1 MSQPATQP
9 PSQPPARARKEWDA
23 SASLSLL
30 PTSVADIQA
39 MFLSA
44 NAAPPAPAPAPKA
57 AKAPA
62 AKRAKEDA
70 KLLSPLHTRTGRG
83 GPRATTP
90 TPAAEASDYEEAEAE
105 APRGPRAVLG
115 LSLADDEPG
124 ARAAPLPAKRP
135 RPKAPVWGDEDDAAD
150 EAAEAAARERARK
163 TAARAAA
170 AADDEDED
178 EVDTACAKCGSTESG
193 DGSAAMLLCDG
204 FYCDVGMHV
213 ACCKLKGVPSG
224 SWFCADC
231 EKMRQDGVRESTL
244 QTLPLRT
251 LRGMFEA
258 FTGVPTASGNSE
270 WLRRRLLL
278 GLRGAAAAAK
288 PAGRKG
294 GRRMQLG
301 VPGVAGTPRAARRGG
316 DDDDDEFDEDAADGT
331 PEEEED
337 AEEALDELA
346 DAEFIVPSPPGSE
359 PGSEP
364 ELDDLPK
371 SGRKSRGAED
381 DDDDEAD
388 EIEEDED
395 DGPRPV
401 SAKKVVAKKRA
412 TPPEPE
418 PAKAAAKAAPKAKAP
433 AAKAAAKE
441 KENDAPAPAVKKATL
456 ELQKA
461 GKGSKK
467 APPQPEKRAGRSAKP
482 AEPEPRRTRQRK

>member
-44 NAAPPAPAPAPKA
+44 KAAPPAPAPAPKA

-90 TPAAEASDYEEAEAE
+90 TPAAEASDYEEAE

-163 TAARAAA
+163 AAARAAA
-170 AADDEDED
+170 AAEADEDED

-213 ACCKLKGVPSG
+213 ACCKLKGVPAG

-301 VPGVAGTPRAARRGG
+301 VPGVSGTPRAARRGG

-381 DDDDEAD
+381 DDEDDEAD

-418 PAKAAAKAAPKAKAP
+418 PAKAAPKAKAP

-441 KENDAPAPAVKKATL
+441 KENDAPAPAAKKGTL
-456 ELQKA
+456 EVQKA

-467 APPQPEKRAGRSAKP
+467 APPPPEKRAGRSAKP